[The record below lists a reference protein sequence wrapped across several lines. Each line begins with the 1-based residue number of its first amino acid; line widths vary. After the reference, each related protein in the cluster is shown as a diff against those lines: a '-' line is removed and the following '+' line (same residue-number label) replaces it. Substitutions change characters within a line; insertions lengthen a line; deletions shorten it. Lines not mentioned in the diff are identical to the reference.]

1 MPRYIRNTALLA
13 KIETT
18 EGTDATPTGAANA
31 LLISDVTINPLNAQ
45 NVDRSIVRPYFG
57 ASEQLVGTAYVSID
71 FTVELAGSGT
81 AATAAPWGALLVA
94 CGFVESGTTHK
105 QYAPDTPSNQK
116 SATLYY
122 YDDGVLHKLLG
133 AKGTFKMQ
141 MGIGERP
148 TLAFS
153 FTGKDG
159 GVTAVANPTTTLTAW
174 KQPIVITDPNTGD
187 VKFGATYAAG
197 VVTGGSTYVSQGLQL
212 DIGNA
217 VQYTPL
223 LGAEYID
230 ITDRAVTGSIQLDL
244 TGAQEVTLMTSVKSN
259 TLQAVSL
266 EHGTTAGSIV
276 GVHMAAVQLINPTK
290 ADANGRR
297 LIGFDT
303 RSVPVV
309 GNDDLI
315 IYSK

>member
-187 VKFGATYAAG
+187 VKFGASYAAG